1 MGAIKKIR
9 EVLHLIE
16 NGNYGQACQIAIDN
30 NFDEILLANNT
41 KQIARIEKRERLA
54 RRAFVMRV
62 KELFKFNSQPKT
74 MFAKW
79 VRTIRIVHKKPV
91 RKILTMG
98 APRAWTWYIENP
110 HNENHDEFE
119 AHLGDMC
126 NEARK
131 VCSKEQAKKI
141 IYQLA
146 DLADDMHKRYGIFGY
161 GVILALRREME
172 KARDPEGH
180 EAREKELMAWI
191 TAELKDLQDTDPL
204 PPLLPE

>member
-1 MGAIKKIR
+1 MSTIKKIR

-16 NGNYGQACQIAIDN
+16 NADYAQACKIAIDN

-41 KQIARIEKRERLA
+41 KQIARMEKRERLA

-62 KELFKFNSQPKT
+62 KELFKFNAQPKT

-79 VRTIRIVHKKPV
+79 VRTIRIIHKKPV
-91 RKILTMG
+91 RKMLAMA
-98 APRAWTWYIENP
+98 APRAWAWYIENP

-131 VCSKEQAKKI
+131 SCTKEQAKKI

-146 DLADDMHKRYGIFGY
+146 DLADDRKRHGVFGY
-161 GVILALRREME
+161 GVMLALQREMQ
-172 KARDPEGH
+172 KARDPEGYA
-180 EAREKELMAWI
+180 AREKSIVDWI
-191 TAELKDLQDTDPL
+191 EAESKALQEASPL